1 MKLKVFFI
9 PLLYILSCN
18 SLDNSVLDKL
28 SSPCDCMNEKLK
40 LYYIINNSF
49 NNNFDSISKKKISSL
64 DIDLVDEFSQIFKHI
79 QKLEEI
85 DFKIKLNSW
94 DSEIKNCKN
103 YSIYRS
109 FKEKYN

>member
-1 MKLKVFFI
+1 
-9 PLLYILSCN
+9 
-18 SLDNSVLDKL
+18 
-28 SSPCDCMNEKLK
+28 MNEKLK

-103 YSIYRS
+103 YSIYRF